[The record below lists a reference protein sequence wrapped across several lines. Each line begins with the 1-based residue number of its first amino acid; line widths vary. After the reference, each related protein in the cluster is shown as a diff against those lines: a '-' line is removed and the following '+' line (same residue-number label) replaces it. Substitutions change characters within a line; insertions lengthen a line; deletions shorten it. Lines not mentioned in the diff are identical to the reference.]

1 MMSLPGISEV
11 FARSAGLEERV
22 SPELHLFIPYHDRHG
37 ILTGHYRW
45 RLYKVR
51 PDGQK
56 YYQEPGSP
64 YVAYF
69 CHLPLE
75 QCETLYLVEGEKK
88 ALALRE
94 AGFQTIGLPGLCCY
108 TLDANSHPQVLPELH
123 DAIRHVQP
131 RELCFTGDSDTVDN
145 LQYARSGHLLAKMFP
160 SVAVQLVQLPL
171 DGPKG
176 IDDLRGQLNGEF
188 PNWLA
193 LLRRTAVP
201 VDPEYSFL
209 VPVILLLRQA
219 QSKILNLA
227 DYEYFRH
234 LDKLVEMV
242 ATVRGYRHEPLHLVE
257 ELSAEAAKATRL
269 TKADFYKAVEER
281 RQQKREEA
289 SVAAGT
295 KAADPSIKERLDATQ
310 PWPEEFP
317 LSVLLPQVEAWW
329 KKILWTNE
337 ANLLVISLY
346 TVFLGFYRESPFRPL
361 LVFTSP
367 EEESGKT
374 TALRLLCRLG
384 HRVLNA
390 ISVSSGSVHR
400 VFDYFDANVAIDEAK
415 ANILEDPV
423 LITFLNN
430 GFDEESSKVLRF
442 RFEDGEFEEFSS
454 ACFKMVAGIGS
465 FLNHDT
471 LSRSFVINLE
481 RPLPDEA
488 AGLLDFAL
496 CSQEDTEPLARQ
508 LLTWINAHRG
518 VFRDL
523 VLYQLKRLPAK
534 FKGRI
539 RQKFAPL
546 FALALCAG
554 PECYRRLERLA
565 APFLS
570 RGADNRPLYHE
581 LLSDICTVLE
591 EQVRLLKQKDP
602 GCKLKMVWWKKRE
615 ERPFIETAVLITLL
629 LALPEGPWKAYGKN
643 KKMLDANG
651 MFFLL
656 RNYGFTK
663 AERVT
668 HQYRDFRGLFVD
680 DLLNRFNRWKTDS
693 KQPSP
698 ISASASSEP
707 PKTDTCAQE
716 GQKPGSSPPERRN
729 VSQVVDTEGNH
740 PGNYSV
746 GLDPG
751 VDGMP
756 ESANIPSG
764 SANVPSG
771 QIQPDGIGHRNEVCQ
786 PQSVTTHSV
795 IPSGQKSKKAPPRAH
810 GFEKEASAIP
820 NATDQ
825 TAK

>member
-1 MMSLPGISEV
+1 MIPLPGISEA
-11 FARSAGLEERV
+11 FAQAAGLEERV
-22 SPELHLFIPYHDRHG
+22 DPELHLFIPYHDRYG
-37 ILTGHYRW
+37 SLTGHYRW

-51 PDGQK
+51 SDGQK
-56 YYQEPGSP
+56 YYQGPGSP

-75 QCETLYLVEGEKK
+75 QCEILYLVEGEKK

-188 PNWLA
+188 PNRLA

-219 QSKILNLA
+219 QSKILNLV

-234 LDKLVEMV
+234 LDRLVEMV
-242 ATVRGYRHEPLHLVE
+242 ATARSYRHEPLHLVE

-269 TKADFYKAVEER
+269 TKADFYKAVEEH
-281 RQQKREEA
+281 RQKKREEA
-289 SVAAGT
+289 SAAAGT
-295 KAADPSIKERLDATQ
+295 TAAGLSIRERLEAIK

-329 KKILWTNE
+329 RKILWADE
-337 ANLLVISLY
+337 ASLLVISLY
-346 TVFLGFYRESPFRPL
+346 TVLLGFYRESPFRPL
-361 LVFTSP
+361 LIFTSP

-384 HRVLNA
+384 YRVLNA
-390 ISVSSGSVHR
+390 TSVSSGSVHR
-400 VFDYFDANVAIDEAK
+400 VFDYFDANVAIDEVK
-415 ANILEDPV
+415 TNILEDPA

-430 GFDEESSKVLRF
+430 GFDDESSKVLRF
-442 RFEDGEFEEFSS
+442 RPEDGIFEEFSS

-481 RPLPDEA
+481 RPLPSEA
-488 AGLLDFAL
+488 EGLLDFAL
-496 CSQEDTEPLARQ
+496 CSPQDTEPLARQ
-508 LLTWINAHRG
+508 LLAWIDAHRSI
-518 VFRDL
+518 FRDL
-523 VLYQLKRLPAK
+523 VLYQLEHLPAK
-534 FKGRI
+534 FEGRI
-539 RQKFAPL
+539 RQKFTPL

-565 APFLS
+565 GPFLGRS
-570 RGADNRPLYHE
+570 ADNRPLYHE
-581 LLSDICTVLE
+581 LLADICAVLE
-591 EQVRLLKQKDP
+591 EQMRLFEQKSP
-602 GCKLKMVWWKKRE
+602 ACKLHLVWWKQRE
-615 ERPFIETAVLITLL
+615 ERLFIETAVLITLL
-629 LALPEGPWKAYGKN
+629 LALPEGPWRAYGKN

-651 MFFLL
+651 MFYLL
-656 RNYGFTK
+656 RKYGFTK
-663 AERVT
+663 SERVKY
-668 HQYRDFRGLFVD
+668 QYKAFRGLFVD
-680 DLLNRFNRWKTDS
+680 DLLNRFNRWKTDFE
-693 KQPSP
+693 QTPPTSP
-698 ISASASSEP
+698 GASGEP
-707 PKTDTCAQE
+707 PKADACAQE
-716 GQKPGSSPPERRN
+716 AEKPESSPPPRRTS
-729 VSQVVDTEGNH
+729 SQVVDTEGIKSAS
-740 PGNYSV
+740 GQQKVSDDV
-746 GLDPG
+746 GTPTHL
-751 VDGMP
+751 
-756 ESANIPSG
+756 PSG
-764 SANVPSG
+764 SGKGSADKCVG
-771 QIQPDGIGHRNEVCQ
+771 GA
-786 PQSVTTHSV
+786 
-795 IPSGQKSKKAPPRAH
+795 GQKSKNAPPRAH
-810 GFEKEASAIP
+810 GREKEASNIP
-820 NATDQ
+820 GAADQSAT
-825 TAK
+825 